1 MLSWHL
7 PLENF
12 CRVRSREPAFPVTW
26 RTRRSGAK
34 HAVDVCSWAMTH
46 ITTLQAWPNIADGQD
61 LYPAELCK
69 VGGRIRQKNRCIR
82 TGREVD
88 PSFSDTSTTETSVAF
103 LQRGGPVWASDGLP
117 YWACR
122 ARFRNRPRQ
131 QGYTDESRRG
141 TAGPPGRGTVT
152 SGSNS
157 EVYIDIYR

>member
-69 VGGRIRQKNRCIR
+69 VGGESGRR
-82 TGREVD
+82 TDAFAQAEKLTQASLTHLQRRPPSPSYRGVD
-88 PSFSDTSTTETSVAF
+88 PSGPQMDCRTGLVAHAS
-103 LQRGGPVWASDGLP
+103 GTGPGNKATPMSLDVA
-117 YWACR
+117 
-122 ARFRNRPRQ
+122 PRDHL
-131 QGYTDESRRG
+131 GVEF
-141 TAGPPGRGTVT
+141 
-152 SGSNS
+152 
-157 EVYIDIYR
+157 